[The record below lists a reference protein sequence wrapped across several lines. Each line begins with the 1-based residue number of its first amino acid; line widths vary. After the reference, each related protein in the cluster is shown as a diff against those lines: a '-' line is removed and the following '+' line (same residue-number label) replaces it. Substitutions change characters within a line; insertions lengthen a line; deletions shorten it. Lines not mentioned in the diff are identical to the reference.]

1 MGGGDSTPPAEATA
15 KGSALYPRNPPEE
28 SDCAAGRHHADDSG
42 QAVSLLQRTY
52 RAADWAGSPRVLQP
66 GNAGTAD
73 RLRCEPS
80 ELFLCGPSGTAGYER
95 HQRAARGSQPAPQ
108 G

>member
-1 MGGGDSTPPAEATA
+1 MGVGNSASPSEATA
-15 KGSALYPRNPPEE
+15 KGSALCPRNSPEE
-28 SDCAAGRHHADDSG
+28 SDCEAGRHHADDSG

-73 RLRCEPS
+73 RLRYEAP

-95 HQRAARGSQPAPQ
+95 HERAA
-108 G
+108 